1 MGFAVLHYKS
11 YISCRT
17 QFVQFNE
24 YDSSSKCMV
33 DFRFI
38 VVFVVYQG
46 LMCLKGLES
55 PLFTDDPNQL
65 MEIVNT
71 QLKKF
76 SQTQKKS
83 HFVLFKTKLNRQT

>member
-1 MGFAVLHYKS
+1 M
-11 YISCRT
+11 
-17 QFVQFNE
+17 N
-24 YDSSSKCMV
+24 YDSSSKYMV

-46 LMCLKGLES
+46 LMCLKGLEF

-76 SQTQKKS
+76 SQTHTKN
-83 HFVLFKTKLNRQT
+83 HILFYSTQN